1 MRAKFLIVL
10 LLGITFPGFAQM
22 ASIPAS
28 FEAKVIGIE
37 DGDTIKVLYQ
47 GKPLVIRLAHI
58 DCPEIKKQQPYAN
71 KARQF
76 TASACF
82 GKLVTVLNTGKT
94 DRYRRL
100 IGVVLYNRDQNLN
113 KALVGAG
120 LAWHFKKYSSDASYA
135 LLEQKARAARFGLWS
150 EKEPIA
156 PWNWRRPSSRV
167 R

>member
-1 MRAKFLIVL
+1 MRAKIFIVL
-10 LLGITFPGFAQM
+10 LLGIALPGFAQM
-22 ASIPAS
+22 ASIPCS

-58 DCPEIKKQQPYAN
+58 DCPEIKKHQPYAN

-82 GKLVTVLNTGKT
+82 GKLVTVLTTGKT
-94 DRYRRL
+94 DRYRRV
-100 IGVVLYNRDQNLN
+100 IGVVLYNREQNLN
-113 KALVGAG
+113 KALVSAG
-120 LAWHFKKYSSDASYA
+120 LAWHFKRYSSDASYTQ
-135 LLEQKARAARFGLWS
+135 LEQKARAAHIGLWS

-156 PWNWRRPSSRV
+156 PWNWRKPSSHV
-167 R
+167 Y